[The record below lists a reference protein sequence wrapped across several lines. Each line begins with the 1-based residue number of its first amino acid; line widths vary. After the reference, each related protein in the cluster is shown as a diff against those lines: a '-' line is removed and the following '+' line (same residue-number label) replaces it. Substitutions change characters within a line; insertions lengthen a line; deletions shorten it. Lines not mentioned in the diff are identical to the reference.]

1 MLKAAIFSSFIK
13 YRNFLSPEKEAR
25 SNTVRSRNLEQRF
38 VKKVDSSHLF
48 INCRIFIE
56 QGQGAGTGD
65 AAVNGMDRCSWP
77 FEAYGL
83 VEDRQKVIII
93 QIVTD
98 SFDKY
103 RSDHILS

>member
-65 AAVNGMDRCSWP
+65 AAVNGMDRCS
-77 FEAYGL
+77 
-83 VEDRQKVIII
+83 
-93 QIVTD
+93 
-98 SFDKY
+98 
-103 RSDHILS
+103 